1 MNNILRKTIVFISI
15 FVLTSCSY
23 EPIFVERDYNFKI
36 KEVLLAGDKDI
47 NRIVNNNLKFIKN
60 SESKKNKNFIIEI
73 DSSKKRE
80 IVSKNSKG
88 DPLKFKMIIK
98 VKYKVLNNNSLE
110 INNTIEKSNIYNNE
124 SDKFELEKNEGIILD
139 NLARGISDNI
149 ISSIINLDD
158 N

>member
-36 KEVLLAGDKDI
+36 KEVLLTGDKDI
-47 NRIVNNNLKFIKN
+47 NRIVNNNLKIIKN

>member
-23 EPIFVERDYNFKI
+23 KPIFVERDYNFKI
-36 KEVLLAGDKDI
+36 KEVLLTGDKDI
-47 NRIVNNNLKFIKN
+47 NRIVNNNLKIIKN

>member
-23 EPIFVERDYNFKI
+23 QPIFVERDYNFKI
-36 KEVLLAGDKDI
+36 KEVLLTGDKDI

>member
-36 KEVLLAGDKDI
+36 KEVLLTGDKDI

>member
-36 KEVLLAGDKDI
+36 KEVLLTGDKDI

-98 VKYKVLNNNSLE
+98 VKYKVSNNNSLE

>member
-23 EPIFVERDYNFKI
+23 QPIFVERDYNFKI
-36 KEVLLAGDKDI
+36 KEVLLTGDKDI

-88 DPLKFKMIIK
+88 DPLKF
-98 VKYKVLNNNSLE
+98 E
-110 INNTIEKSNIYNNE
+110 IP
-124 SDKFELEKNEGIILD
+124 
-139 NLARGISDNI
+139 
-149 ISSIINLDD
+149 SSRDTFD
-158 N
+158 GF

>member
-23 EPIFVERDYNFKI
+23 EPIFVEKDYNFKI

>member
-1 MNNILRKTIVFISI
+1 
-15 FVLTSCSY
+15 
-23 EPIFVERDYNFKI
+23 
-36 KEVLLAGDKDI
+36 
-47 NRIVNNNLKFIKN
+47 
-60 SESKKNKNFIIEI
+60 
-73 DSSKKRE
+73 
-80 IVSKNSKG
+80 
-88 DPLKFKMIIK
+88 MIIK

>member
-23 EPIFVERDYNFKI
+23 QPIFVERDYNFKI
-36 KEVLLAGDKDI
+36 KEVLLTGDKDI

-98 VKYKVLNNNSLE
+98 VKYKVLTNNSLE

>member
-23 EPIFVERDYNFKI
+23 QPIFVERDYNFKI